1 MPNRNLD
8 EYIRSSF
15 NRGGID
21 VNPKASETPKH
32 SPATEGR
39 FGRIWDRVRSELS
52 NLTNTPAFNANPAT
66 HGFHML
72 RDAPKYYRKAVEAGD
87 WLGNV
92 QKKGLEYLGRGTEAY
107 GDFMGNQDFSKY
119 GKMLGDWGLPG
130 QENPPTAGPT
140 PDAMTPDYKPSRPP
154 RDIAAMG
161 GSNLTPDYKPQRP
174 ARPLDTAAPPARTER
189 TTGGTTAFAPS
200 PSQPAG
206 YKGNQRYLEMARA
219 SDTDIDAQFE
229 KMGGIEAIRGTAKTY
244 WSPVTKDEYLTRR
257 EAVAGRQGVIGT
269 KDAAKTEQEQM
280 DREAEMKKAGIV
292 SKTAT
297 DTANIHAKA
306 STESAD
312 IRGKA
317 AIESSHITADKGR
330 FEFEP
335 PTTDMDGKPLDDGV
349 VFDTKTGI
357 AYNRNQMS
365 PESVARVLSS
375 SLETKDPRKAVE
387 YFMGLADNAQE
398 QALAFL
404 PEKQKAIL
412 LDILRSMY
420 GK

>member
-15 NRGGID
+15 NKGGID
-21 VNPKASETPKH
+21 VNPKY

-39 FGRIWDRVRSELS
+39 FGRIWDRVRSELG
-52 NLTNTPAFNANPAT
+52 NLTGTPAFNQNPAT
-66 HGFHML
+66 VGYRML
-72 RDAPKYYRKAVEAGD
+72 KNVPDYYNKAVEAGD

-92 QKKGLEYLGRGTEAY
+92 QKKGLGYLGRGTEAY

-130 QENPPTAGPT
+130 QENPPTAGPM
-140 PDAMTPDYKPSRPP
+140 PNAMTPDYKPPRPA

-161 GSNLTPDYKPQRP
+161 GTGLTPDYKPQRP
-174 ARPLDTAAPPARTER
+174 ARPLTSEENAAPPVRAER
-189 TTGGTTAFAPS
+189 TTGGTTTFAPV
-200 PSQPAG
+200 PSHPAG

-219 SDTDIDAQFE
+219 SETDIDAQFE
-229 KMGGIEAIRGTAKTY
+229 KMGGIEAIRGTNKTY
-244 WSPVTKDEYLTRR
+244 WSPASGDEYLTKR
-257 EAVAGRQGVIGT
+257 EAVAGRQGVLGP
-269 KDAAKTEQEQM
+269 KDAAKTEQEQL
-280 DREAEMKKAGIV
+280 DREAEMKKAGIL

-306 STESAD
+306 STDTAN
-312 IRGKA
+312 IHGKA
-317 AIESSHITADKGR
+317 SIEASHIAADKGR
-330 FEFEP
+330 FSFEQA
-335 PTTDMDGKPLDDGV
+335 TTDMDGKPNDDAV

-357 AYNRNQMS
+357 SYNRNQMS
-365 PESVARVLSS
+365 PESVAHVLSS
-375 SLETKDPRKAVE
+375 ALETKDSKGSVQ
-387 YFMGLADNAQE
+387 YFLSLSDTAQE
-398 QALAFL
+398 KALAFL
-404 PEKQKAIL
+404 PEKQKAVL